1 MQASAWDYWPW
12 VCHSISFSKRGITV
26 FLKKLNNMKD
36 LSYIINHLGEDRSE
50 YLNSITPPIFQTS
63 NFAFRN
69 VRELKEAI
77 ADEKNS
83 YIYSRGN
90 NPTVGILCKKLAA
103 LEDTE
108 EALAFASGM
117 AAISSA
123 LISFLKSGD
132 HIVSV
137 RNNYSWSN
145 MIMTRLLPR
154 FGVETTFVDGRDPAN
169 FLKAIRENTK
179 VFYLESPNSMTFELQ
194 DIEAVASIAK
204 KHGIITL
211 IDNSYSSPLTQS
223 PAAFGADIILHSASK
238 YLGGHSDLV
247 AGVVCGSK
255 KNITRMFNNE
265 YLGLGGI
272 ISPFNAWLMLRG
284 LRTLPARIDRIS
296 STTVKVIEYLEN
308 HPLIGEVLH
317 PLSKNHPQH
326 ELAVKQMLKPSGL
339 FSVRLKEV
347 EPEKAELFVNS
358 LRQFIIGVSWGG
370 HESLVFPAISFDQQR
385 TKEGYT
391 GNLIRF
397 YIGLDEP
404 ESLIEDLG
412 QAFNK
417 IRQKF

>member
-1 MQASAWDYWPW
+1 
-12 VCHSISFSKRGITV
+12 
-26 FLKKLNNMKD
+26 MKD
-36 LSYIINHLGEDRSE
+36 LSFIINHLGEDRGE
-50 YLNSITPPIFQTS
+50 YLNAVTPPIFQTS

-69 VRELKEAI
+69 VRELKNAI

-90 NPTVGILCKKLAA
+90 NPTVDILCKKLAA

-123 LISFLKSGD
+123 LISFLASGD

-137 RNNYSWSN
+137 RNNYSWAN
-145 MIMTRLLPR
+145 MIMTRFLPR
-154 FGVETTFVDGRDPAN
+154 FGVKTTFVDGRDPSN
-169 FLKAIRENTK
+169 FTRAILKNTK
-179 VFYLESPNSMTFELQ
+179 VIYLESPNSMTFELQ
-194 DIEAVASIAK
+194 DIEAVTAIARES
-204 KHGIITL
+204 GIITL

-223 PAAFGADIILHSASK
+223 PAGLGADIILHSASK
-238 YLGGHSDLV
+238 YLGGHSDIV

-255 KNITRMFNNE
+255 ANITRMFNNE

-296 STTVKVIEYLEN
+296 STTEKVIRYLESN
-308 HPLIGEVLH
+308 PFIEEVLH

-326 ELAVKQMLKPSGL
+326 ELAVKQMLKPTGL
-339 FSVRLKEV
+339 FSVRLRTDNTEI
-347 EPEKAELFVNS
+347 AELFVNS

-370 HESLVFPAISFDQQR
+370 HESLVFPAMSFDQER
-385 TKEGYT
+385 TKEGYS

-397 YIGLDEP
+397 YVGLDEP
-404 ESLIEDLG
+404 ESLINDLE
-412 QAFNK
+412 QAFEK
-417 IRQKF
+417 IRLKF